1 MHGLPSNP
9 EPHACL
15 QVASHK
21 DKQTDEYGLL
31 HATGIHCT
39 GRIILNLWRILR
51 QETKLAI
58 YTFESCVAHVLQL
71 RVPHI
76 PCYQLAQWFTGGAAG
91 ALVHRKAAVACPCGL
106 VHWI

>member
-1 MHGLPSNP
+1 M
-9 EPHACL
+9 
-15 QVASHK
+15 ASHK

-76 PCYQLAQWFTGGAAG
+76 PCYQLAQWFTGGPAG
-91 ALVHRKAAVACPCGL
+91 EMFQREAAVTCSCGP
-106 VHWI
+106 VH